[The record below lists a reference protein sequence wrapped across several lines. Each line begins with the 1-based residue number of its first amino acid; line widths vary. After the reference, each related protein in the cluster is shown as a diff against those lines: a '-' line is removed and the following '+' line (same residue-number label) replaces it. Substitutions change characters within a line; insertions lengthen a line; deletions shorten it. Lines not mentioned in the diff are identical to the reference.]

1 MTFTF
6 NTGIPAANNNPS
18 VDQPDMLNNNISTS
32 GILAVDHI
40 TFNAI
45 NGGTHKQV
53 TYIDKFPPVAQADP
67 VSVAYTNVGVADPT
81 HPQNFWRNSQGIF
94 PLSSIRAFGSFA
106 TTANGDPGTPPVFLN
121 QINIDT
127 ANATHIL
134 GVYTIP
140 LVTNAVNTNNVVVL
154 LTQQSAFPNVS
165 YSYTFSGGVLTIT
178 NNSVAGAVIFNFLVL
193 QI

>member
-32 GILAVDHI
+32 GILAVDHV

-53 TYIDKFPPVAQADP
+53 TYIDKFPPVAQVDP
-67 VSVAYTNVGVADPT
+67 VSVSYTNVGIADPT
-81 HPQNFWRNSQGIF
+81 HPQHFWRNSQGIF
-94 PLSSIRAFGSFA
+94 PLSAIRAFGSFA
-106 TTANGDPGTPPVFLN
+106 TTISPVVPTFLN
-121 QINIDT
+121 QFNVNT
-127 ANATHIL
+127 GSVTHPA
-134 GVYTIP
+134 GSYVIP
-140 LVTNAVNTNNVVVL
+140 LVTNAVNTDNVIVL
-154 LTQQSAFPNVS
+154 IYESTGDTNA
-165 YSYTFSGGVLTIT
+165 YSFTGGVLTISGFPT
-178 NNSVAGAVIFNFLVL
+178 NTNRIVNFLIL